1 MTNNF
6 SSKFGQDSMK
16 QVQHFWTFLV
26 SPVSAAVTD
35 EKESRAD
42 NKN

>member
-1 MTNNF
+1 MANNF
-6 SSKFGQDSMK
+6 SSKFGHDNIK
-16 QVQHFWTFLV
+16 QVQHFWAFSV

>member
-1 MTNNF
+1 MANNF
-6 SSKFGQDSMK
+6 SSKFGHDNIK
-16 QVQHFWTFLV
+16 QVQRFWAF
-26 SPVSAAVTD
+26 SVSAAVTD